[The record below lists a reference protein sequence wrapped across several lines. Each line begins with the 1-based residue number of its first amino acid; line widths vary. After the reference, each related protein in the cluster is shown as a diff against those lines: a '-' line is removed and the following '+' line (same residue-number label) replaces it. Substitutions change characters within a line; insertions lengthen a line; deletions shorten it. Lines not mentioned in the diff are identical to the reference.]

1 MASAAAVADNRP
13 VGLRANAE
21 AKGLLLVLLAACAYG
36 TMPILTK
43 IAYASGV
50 TLPALLAYR
59 FLLAA
64 LLFAVLGWNAPA
76 LPWRKRVLL
85 WAIGSVFVGNAL
97 AYFTA
102 LQHTPAAVASL
113 LLYTYPVMVTL
124 VAPLLGLE
132 RLRTRGV
139 LAAVLAFSGCALT
152 AAGAGMAGAS
162 PKGVV
167 LTLVSALVYAFYVVL
182 SSRFA
187 SDIPAEAAS
196 AHLAQACAVYF
207 VAAGAWRGEL
217 AVPPTVTA
225 WGLIVAIAVICT
237 VVALRTF
244 LAGLALIGPGRAA
257 VASSVEVLITIALAV
272 AFLGERIGTRELLG
286 GSLILGAVALH
297 NLRPQ
302 WRRGRAAQ
310 EAEGGHA

>member
-1 MASAAAVADNRP
+1 VASVATIPGDRAM
-13 VGLRANAE
+13 GLRVNTE
-21 AKGLLLVLLAACAYG
+21 VKGLLLVLAAACAYG

-43 IAYASGV
+43 VAYANGV

-64 LLFAVLGWNAPA
+64 ALFALLGWKAPA
-76 LPWRKRVLL
+76 LPWRKRLLL

-102 LQHTPAAVASL
+102 LQHTPAAIASL
-113 LLYTYPVMVTL
+113 LLYSYPVMVTL

-132 RLRTRGV
+132 QLRARGV
-139 LAAVLAFSGCALT
+139 LAAVLAFGGCTLT
-152 AAGAGMAGAS
+152 AAGAGMSGAS
-162 PKGVV
+162 LKGIV
-167 LTLVSALVYAFYVVL
+167 LTLVSALIYAFYVVL

-187 SDIPAEAAS
+187 SDIPAEAAA

-207 VAAGAWRGEL
+207 VAAGAWSGEL
-217 AVPPTVTA
+217 SVPPTVTA

-272 AFLGERIGTRELLG
+272 AFLGERIGARELLG
-286 GSLILGAVALH
+286 GTLILGAVALH